1 MSRPGGSVSVLGIF
15 QDTQNGLLSRG
26 LGGFYSNMKATI
38 LVFVLGCAL
47 GLVSVP
53 LTTVHP
59 HESEWLPL
67 QINRVQ
73 ENPLANAR
81 GSVTPRSYHLANLTI
96 GFPPKTYEMELDLT
110 MSGCWITS
118 ESCESM
124 GCYPK
129 TGYNSS
135 ESMMH
140 KPKGDTVRIEY
151 GGGKGTG
158 KLSSDTVSIGGL
170 HVISFTFSE
179 LETLSGGK
187 MIRAPYDGVLGAL
200 WSGSATNPE
209 NLFSA
214 LYSRRL
220 IESNSFSVSLS
231 ETKGDQMVLGGV
243 DASLALF
250 SLSYYPLLD
259 IAPWTIMVKSIL
271 IAHQPLSLAFP
282 TLKIDLT
289 TPYFLGSFSLI
300 DQINTAIGHIPANCT
315 DIAQFPNIILDMNIN
330 EYVITPEMYVIRTET
345 DSGERCFSGFVGKN
359 MEEGLQETLVV
370 GDAFVRKHYTH
381 FDMQNKQVGF
391 AFSA

>member
-1 MSRPGGSVSVLGIF
+1 
-15 QDTQNGLLSRG
+15 
-26 LGGFYSNMKATI
+26 MKAKI
-38 LVFVLGCAL
+38 LMLVLSCAL

-53 LTTVHP
+53 LTTIHP

-67 QINRVQ
+67 QINRMQ
-73 ENPLANAR
+73 DNPLASAR
-81 GSVTPRSYHLANLTI
+81 TTVIPRSYHLANLTI
-96 GFPPKTYEMELDLT
+96 GFPPKNYEMELDLT

-140 KPKGDTVRIEY
+140 KPKGDVVRIEY
-151 GGGKGTG
+151 GGGKGVG

-179 LETLSGGK
+179 LEQLSGGR
-187 MIRAPYDGVLGAL
+187 MIRSPYDGVLGAF
-200 WSGSATNPE
+200 WSGSNNNPE

-214 LYSRRL
+214 LYSRKL

-231 ETKGDQMVLGGV
+231 DNKGHQLVLGGV
-243 DASLALF
+243 DPSLSLF
-250 SLSYYPLLD
+250 AFSYYPLLD
-259 IAPWTIMVKSIL
+259 IHPWTIMVKSVL
-271 IAHQPLSLAFP
+271 IAHQPLLLTAP

-289 TPYFLGSFSLI
+289 IPYFLGSFSLI
-300 DQINTAIGHIPANCT
+300 DQINTAIGQIPSNCT
-315 DIAQFPNIILDMNIN
+315 DLAQFPNVVLNMDIN
-330 EYVITPEMYVIRTET
+330 EYVITPEMYVIRTNT
-345 DSGERCFSGFVGKN
+345 DSGERCFSGFVGKT
-359 MEEGLQETLVV
+359 MEDGLEETLVV
-370 GDAFVRKHYTH
+370 GDAFVKKHYTH
-381 FDMQNKQVGF
+381 FDMENKQMGF